1 MHKEDNKFQT
11 IICNL
16 TKNGMYMISVLI
28 GLIGILSIFITA
40 NLNTEYNFAGETTI
54 FSFSFGII
62 EILLSLAFLLV
73 LAILSKVIFKR
84 IPAKYLMIPI
94 SIVCLVIYIYWVNAI
109 QLSPEA
115 DQKNINDIA
124 KTFVNSGDIYHY
136 LQPTQY
142 IHHFPYQCGI
152 AYIFSLF
159 YRIVGEQN
167 YIYIQYLNSALSIL
181 NMILLFGISKLIFND
196 EKTQKMLT
204 FLLAGFSLYWM
215 FFNVHVYGNI
225 IGLTFALLATLF
237 TILYIKKEKPV
248 YIVLT
253 GLFIAISILAKS
265 NYNIFLCGIIL
276 VLVLHI
282 IKKWNLKTVLIIPLI
297 ILSILGIN
305 TTYNTIMKE
314 KYDVTFSDGVPMIT
328 YVYMGMQDST
338 NTPGWYT
345 NIVLDLYA
353 KHWFESE
360 PTAEEAKELIKERLG
375 YFSTHPGDFISY
387 YAQKIGST
395 WLNPTFQTVWCS
407 LPGARFEW
415 YPDYAHYLAFHETA
429 VSMVGGKL
437 YDIELIYFN
446 VYQIIIFVFAGI
458 GLFLVAKEKDLCKV
472 LLPIIVIGG
481 FLFHILWE
489 TKAIYVIQYYFVLL
503 PYAAFGLV
511 HTLDTLIL
519 KYKDLRYK
527 KLNEKN

>member
-16 TKNGMYMISVLI
+16 TKNGMYIISILI

-40 NLNTEYNFAGETTI
+40 NLNSEYNFPGETTI
-54 FSFSFGII
+54 FAFSFGIF
-62 EILLSLAFLLV
+62 EVLLSLAFLLV
-73 LAILSKVIFKR
+73 LAIFSKVIFKR

-94 SIVCLVIYIYWVNAI
+94 SIVCLVLYIYWVNAI
-109 QLSPEA
+109 QLSPES
-115 DQKNINDIA
+115 DQKYIDEIA
-124 KTFVNSGDIYHY
+124 KTFINSGNIQHY
-136 LQPTQY
+136 LHPTQY

-248 YIVLT
+248 FIVLT

-276 VLVLHI
+276 VLLLHI
-282 IKKWNLKTVLIIPLI
+282 IKKWNLKTLLIIPLI

-314 KYDVTFSDGVPMIT
+314 KYNVTFSDGVPMLS
-328 YVYMGMQDST
+328 YVYMGMQETT

-345 NIVLDLYA
+345 SFVVNIYA
-353 KHWFESE
+353 KHSFKTD
-360 PTAEEAKELIKERLG
+360 PAAEESKALIKERLN
-375 YFSTHPGDFISY
+375 YFSTHPEEFIGY

-407 LPGARFEW
+407 LPGLRFEW

-446 VYQIIIFVFAGI
+446 AYQIIIFVFAGI

-511 HTLDTLIL
+511 HMLDKLIL

>member
-1 MHKEDNKFQT
+1 MLKKNNKFQMV
-11 IICNL
+11 INKL
-16 TKNGMYMISVLI
+16 TLIGVSVVAAI
-28 GLIGILSIFITA
+28 VGLIGILSIFITA
-40 NLNTEYNFAGETTI
+40 NLNTQFNFAGERTS
-54 FSFSFGII
+54 FVFSFGIF
-62 EILLSLAFLLV
+62 EILITLAMLLV
-73 LAILSKVIFKR
+73 LVLLSRVLFKR
-84 IPAKYLMIPI
+84 IPAKYLMIPV
-94 SIVCLVIYIYWVNAI
+94 SIICMIIFIYWVNAI

-124 KTFVNSGDIYHY
+124 KTFINAGDIYHY

-167 YIYIQYLNSALSIL
+167 YIYIQYLNSVLSIL
-181 NMILLFGISKLIFND
+181 NMILIFSISKLLFND
-196 EKTQKMLT
+196 EKTQKMLV
-204 FLLAGFSLYWM
+204 FLIAGFSLYWM

-225 IGLTFALLATLF
+225 IGLTFALFAVLF
-237 TILYIKKEKPV
+237 TILYLKKENPL
-248 YIVLT
+248 YIVFT
-253 GLFIAISILAKS
+253 GVFIAISILAKS

-276 VLVLHI
+276 VLILHI
-282 IKKWNLKTVLIIPLI
+282 IKKYNLKVLLIIPLLT
-297 ILSILGIN
+297 LSIMVIN
-305 TTYNTIMKE
+305 TGYNLIMKE
-314 KYDVTFSDGVPMIT
+314 KYDVKFSDGVPMIT
-328 YVYMGMQDST
+328 YIYMGMQDST

-360 PTAEEAKELIKERLG
+360 PTAEEAKELIKERLT
-375 YFSTHPGDFISY
+375 YFASHPGEFISY

-437 YDIELIYFN
+437 YELELKYFDS
-446 VYQIIIFVFAGI
+446 YQIVIFIFASI
-458 GLFLVAKEKDLCKV
+458 GLFLSLKDFDLTKAI
-472 LLPIIVIGG
+472 LPVIIIGG

-489 TKAIYVIQYYFVLL
+489 TKAIYVIQYYFLLL
-503 PYAAFGLV
+503 PYAAYGLV
-511 HTLDTLIL
+511 YILDKLII
-519 KYKDLRYK
+519 KYKNLRYK